1 MPDDKPPFDWDH
13 VQIGQRFSYDLDLTP
28 DLVAEYTRG
37 VDDETEW
44 YRGDSPFGGPVA
56 PPFMLSHL
64 LAKVTSNHFASTS
77 GRVHTRS
84 DTRVLAPVRVGQ
96 RIRMEGEVTD
106 KFVKR
111 GRRYFRLNC
120 RAYDEAGTE
129 LIRED
134 RESLFSLQKIAGEE
148 S

>member
-13 VQIGQRFSYDLDLTP
+13 VAVGQTFALEFDLTP
-28 DLVAEYTRG
+28 DLVDEYIRG
-37 VDDETEW
+37 VDDDTSW

-56 PPFMLSHL
+56 PPLMLSHL
-64 LAKVTSNHFASTS
+64 FAKVTSAHFANTS

-84 DTRVLAPVRVGQ
+84 DTQVLAPVPVGQ
-96 RIRMEGEVTD
+96 RIRMESEVTE

-111 GRRYFRLNC
+111 GRRYFKVVC
-120 RAYDEAGTE
+120 RAYNEAGQE
-129 LIRED
+129 LIREE
-134 RESLFSLQKIAGEE
+134 RESLFSLQKVAE